1 MSQSN
6 HTLPEAK
13 ELFVS
18 DEDAYKANKYLAIV
32 NRPVHSDFLK
42 RHPTLVNKDRSPY
55 WYLPIDKVEWLLTR
69 IYGAFWKRE
78 ILTSYVAFNAA
89 VVVVRLH
96 FCIPGTDTWLFHDGI
111 GSAPIQMAKGANAA
125 DLSAI
130 KHDGTQKAF
139 PSALSYA
146 LSNAASRIGKIFGS
160 DLNKE
165 DPMIFMGANMEM
177 FEDGPAP
184 VGAQPNYN
192 QAPMG
197 AQPTP
202 PPVQQ
207 QAPSP
212 NPAPVYPPAH
222 HPNEGQIARDNYYAT
237 PQYQTPAYQP
247 PQPPQQQVQ
256 QQAPAP
262 QQQVN
267 PFLNPN
273 DL

>member
-1 MSQSN
+1 MSQST

-13 ELFVS
+13 DLFVS
-18 DEDAYKANKYLAIV
+18 DEDAYKGNKYLAIV
-32 NRPVHSDFLK
+32 NRPVHTDFLK
-42 RHPTLVNKDRSPY
+42 RHPTLTNKDRSPY

-78 ILTSYVAFNAA
+78 ILKSYVAFNAA
-89 VVVVRLH
+89 VVEVRVH
-96 FCIPGTDTWLFHDGI
+96 FCIPNTDIWLFHDGI

-146 LSNAASRIGKIFGS
+146 VSNAASRIGKIFGS

-184 VGAQPNYN
+184 VGTQPDYN
-192 QAPMG
+192 KAPMG
-197 AQPTP
+197 AQP
-202 PPVQQ
+202 VQQ
-207 QAPSP
+207 QAYQQPQ
-212 NPAPVYPPAH
+212 NPVYPPVH
-222 HPNEGQIARDNYYAT
+222 HPNEGQIARDNYYAQ
-237 PQYQTPAYQP
+237 PKYQTPAYTP
-247 PQPPQQQVQ
+247 PQPPQQAQVQ
-256 QQAPAP
+256 QP
-262 QQQVN
+262 QQQQAN